1 MISAPFSLVAS
12 FIGNVRFL
20 CPSYFEMYVGVI
32 REFLNVHGY
41 PLIPDASRSM
51 ECFPGVLSFT

>member
-1 MISAPFSLVAS
+1 MGGARIRMISAPFSLVAS

-32 REFLNVHGY
+32 REFLEMSPG
-41 PLIPDASRSM
+41 IP
-51 ECFPGVLSFT
+51 

>member
-1 MISAPFSLVAS
+1 MGGVRIRVISAPFALVAS

-32 REFLNVHGY
+32 REFLEMATG
-41 PLIPDASRSM
+41 IP
-51 ECFPGVLSFT
+51 

>member
-12 FIGNVRFL
+12 FIGNVRLL

-32 REFLNVHGY
+32 REFLEMSPG
-41 PLIPDASRSM
+41 IP
-51 ECFPGVLSFT
+51 